1 MANEP
6 TTTFVIQCNL
16 IVKKMGILDIQLY
29 HKDKPRV
36 RSSKKKRREQ
46 EEEKENM
53 LDISYLVVLYSCVI
67 YSSVYP
73 AGLSWSPCSII
84 L

>member
-1 MANEP
+1 
-6 TTTFVIQCNL
+6 
-16 IVKKMGILDIQLY
+16 MGILDIQLY
-29 HKDKPRV
+29 HRDKPRG

-46 EEEKENM
+46 KEEKEEENM
-53 LDISYLVVLYSCVI
+53 LDISYLVVLYSYVI